1 MKIVQLTTSDMGGA
15 GIAAKQL
22 HLALLNNSTNS
33 VFLSKVKLGQDF
45 AAHQIVKTNSA
56 FADLSGFYRKNQK
69 PEFEYFSFPFSET
82 DLTKVE
88 AVGDSDI
95 IHLHW
100 ISDGFIDYKNVFNLN
115 KKFVWTLHDMNPFTG
130 GCHHSDGCN
139 KFEKNCNYCFQ
150 LEGTVDEYVSGKI
163 LNYKREA
170 LSNVKDDQL
179 VIVTPSQWLS
189 DLSKKSSVLKRFE
202 HVVIPNIVQMPD
214 LSMTSEI
221 ARQNLGVSKDEF
233 VFLIVAHSVNNLRKG
248 IRVLMEAI
256 NQLSGKKNI
265 TLLLVGEKSGMKFQG
280 IKTIELGFVTD
291 KNKLSEVYNAAD
303 VFLLPSL
310 AENFPNTIV
319 EALSCG
325 TPVLASGV
333 GGISEQVNS
342 KNGVLVGA
350 NNVSAWT
357 KALTDMIS
365 TIGKYDRKTISQ
377 EARQRYNQED
387 ILKQYLQIYQ
397 RLLK

>member
-22 HLALLNNSTNS
+22 HLALLNNSTSS
-33 VFLSKVKLGQDF
+33 VFLSKVKLGPDMPG
-45 AAHQIVKTNSA
+45 HQIVKTNNA
-56 FADLSGFYRKNQK
+56 FADLSGYYRKNQK

-82 DLTKVE
+82 DLNKVE
-88 AVGDSDI
+88 AVVDSDI

-100 ISDGFIDYKNVFNLN
+100 ISDGFIDYKNVFSLN

-139 KFEKNCNYCFQ
+139 KFENNCNYCYQ

-163 LNYKREA
+163 LNYKKEA
-170 LSNVKDDQL
+170 LSNLKDDQL
-179 VIVTPSQWLS
+179 VVVTPSKWLS
-189 DLSKKSSVLKRFE
+189 DLSKESSILKRFE

-221 ARQNLGVSKDEF
+221 ARQNLGIAKNEF
-233 VFLIVAHSVNNLRKG
+233 VFLVVAHSVNNVRKG

-256 NQLSGKKNI
+256 TQLPDKENI
-265 TLLLVGEKSGMKFQG
+265 TLLVVGEKSGMKFLG
-280 IKTIELGFVTD
+280 IKTIELGFVTN

-325 TPVLASGV
+325 TPVLASDV
-333 GGISEQVNS
+333 GGISEQINP
-342 KNGVLVGA
+342 KNGVLVEA

-357 KALTDMIS
+357 KALKDMIS
-365 TIGKYDRKTISQ
+365 NVGKYDRKSIFQ